1 MSLGLG
7 LSVAP
12 VQTEYPSFRF
22 DPGTTQY
29 PTGGYLGRMLATSTP
44 KELGQK
50 ALAASTSR
58 VEAVE
63 STLAGD
69 ATVPTVQVAGAAGD
83 PDNGSSD
90 SSSSDSDNDSDYR
103 RMSNEEK
110 SAYKKGKKKVAEA
123 RATAR
128 AAEKAAEKAQREKIE
143 KLKLIGYRTKLPMQ
157 YDGTPD
163 IEIYEQWHFEMRT
176 FIEDTGLSPEEGVKH
191 SKSFVKGVAAV
202 FFMCHIA
209 MKTKEYTFETF
220 AKALFAHCFLPN
232 VLDQF
237 RHLFHTLRQRDKTF
251 RDYVRELQRYQTWLE
266 DIDDQQVARRAWA
279 GAKKYLRVEWAK
291 NGISPEKYPLEVIE
305 ESGPST
311 KATYGSN
318 NRNRSY
324 GQGSSNQKNRLKPKQ
339 FRPKLTDRQL
349 EEYQAAGKCF
359 LCGEVGHSKRDCPKR
374 NSAKPTGLSSSS
386 INYAAIEALEVK
398 RSELSL
404 SAVDFNAEEPIVED
418 DAEADNEWEDIED
431 VCATYLE
438 LNAARTKKSEGKLE
452 IERNSAIPK
461 DLERR
466 TSAALIAEMFVNG
479 KSCRVLLDSG
489 SLGNFISTTIVDQL
503 RLKPEILAKPIGLNM
518 AVSGSKSQIKHSVEV
533 NIKYQDIDGTYR
545 LDIANL
551 DWYDLILG
559 TPFLH
564 THSIALAFNPHAV
577 LVQSVKPLPLTGPH
591 VRTIEACATELYEE
605 KLDEIRQIL
614 YKESEDICKQAAD
627 TPLPPL
633 RAINH
638 RIPIIDENK
647 TYSWRSSRCPDALR
661 GQWEKKL
668 KAYLDTGRWEF
679 VTGKNAIP
687 MLLIPKKGTEGESML
702 RTVLDKQEQ
711 NANTYKVASPLPDI
725 QEILWKVSQYKY
737 RTLID
742 GKDAYKQ
749 IRVEPEDVH
758 KTIFST
764 PSGTMISRVMQIGDT
779 NATATYQS
787 IMNHLFAH
795 AIGVYMH
802 VFLDDIVIFTNTL
815 EEHVRRVREVFDV
828 LRRKKFFLSPK
839 KMQFLAEK
847 LNILGHI
854 VDSKGIQMDP
864 HKVESVLSW
873 KVPDT
878 KEQLMSFLGAVGYLA
893 PNCAGIRIP
902 MGLLTSRASIH
913 KHWNWDATAQR
924 AFDEVKEI
932 VSKWRDHHRVAID
945 YSEGAPPINL
955 VTDASLTGASG
966 ILSQG
971 EDPKTAKIAMFWSGK
986 FTPTQQNY
994 PVHELELYAI
1004 KELLEKFKY
1013 QLYRVHFRIYTD
1025 NKSLVHL
1032 MTQKNLSPRQAR
1044 WLEAINE
1051 FNFTIIHIAGEEN
1064 KVADTLSRM
1073 YVDEPEGMVRAK
1085 SEYLKE
1091 DEDSE
1096 ERMQLAEVHYDERA
1110 PLTCPL
1116 YIGNAVVLP
1125 EDPNK
1130 EAEALGEELGEVSE
1144 GVSAKEADKAEEAPE
1159 RTEPVLWRSGR
1170 ERKQVAK
1177 YVQPPQVPRKPRA
1190 AKPNVKALEGYTDNE
1205 AIVEP
1210 QAESEAKDN
1219 KKEEVSAG
1227 GNVHTHKERERTRIY
1242 YDTSP
1247 TLLDK
1252 IKDKYESNNLFAKV
1266 LKNPSQFKNFELID
1280 GIIYIKQ
1287 NSGKAVCVPNVDV
1300 NGRRAR
1306 EEAIRSTH
1314 DMLRHAGTR
1323 KTLYG
1328 MRGRVWWDSMV
1339 SNVKEYWLL
1348 TPLKRPEIPWERISI
1363 DFVGPLPESE
1373 NILGKWDMIILGPL
1387 AQVYVDDILSDLER
1401 EPTLATSPSQI
1412 PDGSGDLWN
1421 ILTRR
1426 VEDSDPKTRRLD
1438 AAHRGL
1444 VDASTS
1450 EETYEPPQATATHQA
1465 RDQAKIRRRYRRIK
1479 NRR

>member
-1 MSLGLG
+1 MDEDDETIKREHDEEIMKAKEDFERECEKMKAEIEKDYKEREGRVEERNRKGRERAQAIYEEKQKIYNEEYEESLRILNAKLKLSAAEIKENKRREREEREQREAERRKRAAMPLTNQAQRDYEFAKSIANDPERMKAIEEYEEKLKETGKEKESPNKEKGKGKEREAPPEPPKPCKPRVSLGLG

-50 ALAASTSR
+50 APAASTSR

-63 STLAGD
+63 STPAGD

-83 PDNGSSD
+83 PDDGSSD
-90 SSSSDSDNDSDYR
+90 SSSSDSDKDSDYR

-143 KLKLIGYRTKLPMQ
+143 KLKLSGYRTKLPMQ

-191 SKSFVKGVAAV
+191 SKSFVKGIAAV
-202 FFMCHIA
+202 FFMRHIA

-220 AKALFAHCFLPN
+220 AKALFAHCFPPN

-237 RHLFHTLRQRDKTF
+237 RRLFHTLRQRDKTF

-279 GAKKYLRVEWAK
+279 GAKKYLRVEWIK

-305 ESGPST
+305 ESGVRFELAESIARTEDKGDDKAYKQFKPQYARVSNEANKLSYSATSNST
-311 KATYGSN
+311 RATNGTY

-324 GQGSSNQKNRLKPKQ
+324 GQGSSNHKGRFKPKQ
-339 FRPKLTDRQL
+339 FGPKLTDRQL
-349 EEYQAAGKCF
+349 EEYRAAGKCF

-404 SAVDFNAEEPIVED
+404 SAVDFNAEKPIVED
-418 DAEADNEWEDIED
+418 DAEADDEWEDIED

-489 SLGNFISTTIVDQL
+489 SLGNFISTTVVDQL

-533 NIKYQDIDGTYR
+533 NIKYQGIDGTYR

-577 LVQSVKPLPLTGPH
+577 LVRSVKPLPLTGPH

-605 KLDEIRQIL
+605 KLDEIRQML

-679 VTGKNAIP
+679 ATGKNAIP
-687 MLLIPKKGTEGESML
+687 MLLIPKKGTEGESTL
-702 RTVLDKQEQ
+702 RTVLEKREQ

-742 GKDAYKQ
+742 GKDAYEQ
-749 IRVEPEDVH
+749 IHVEPEDVH

-795 AIGVYMH
+795 AI
-802 VFLDDIVIFTNTL
+802 
-815 EEHVRRVREVFDV
+815 EHVQRVREVFDV
-828 LRRKKFFLSPK
+828 LRREKFFLSPK
-839 KMQFLAEK
+839 KMQFLAKK

-873 KVPDT
+873 KVPNT
-878 KEQLMSFLGAVGYLA
+878 KEQL
-893 PNCAGIRIP
+893 
-902 MGLLTSRASIH
+902 
-913 KHWNWDATAQR
+913 
-924 AFDEVKEI
+924 I
-932 VSKWRDHHRVAID
+932 V
-945 YSEGAPPINL
+945 
-955 VTDASLTGASG
+955 T
-966 ILSQG
+966 
-971 EDPKTAKIAMFWSGK
+971 
-986 FTPTQQNY
+986 
-994 PVHELELYAI
+994 
-1004 KELLEKFKY
+1004 
-1013 QLYRVHFRIYTD
+1013 
-1025 NKSLVHL
+1025 
-1032 MTQKNLSPRQAR
+1032 
-1044 WLEAINE
+1044 
-1051 FNFTIIHIAGEEN
+1051 
-1064 KVADTLSRM
+1064 TL
-1073 YVDEPEGMVRAK
+1073 
-1085 SEYLKE
+1085 
-1091 DEDSE
+1091 
-1096 ERMQLAEVHYDERA
+1096 
-1110 PLTCPL
+1110 
-1116 YIGNAVVLP
+1116 I
-1125 EDPNK
+1125 
-1130 EAEALGEELGEVSE
+1130 
-1144 GVSAKEADKAEEAPE
+1144 
-1159 RTEPVLWRSGR
+1159 
-1170 ERKQVAK
+1170 
-1177 YVQPPQVPRKPRA
+1177 
-1190 AKPNVKALEGYTDNE
+1190 
-1205 AIVEP
+1205 
-1210 QAESEAKDN
+1210 
-1219 KKEEVSAG
+1219 
-1227 GNVHTHKERERTRIY
+1227 
-1242 YDTSP
+1242 
-1247 TLLDK
+1247 
-1252 IKDKYESNNLFAKV
+1252 
-1266 LKNPSQFKNFELID
+1266 
-1280 GIIYIKQ
+1280 
-1287 NSGKAVCVPNVDV
+1287 
-1300 NGRRAR
+1300 
-1306 EEAIRSTH
+1306 
-1314 DMLRHAGTR
+1314 
-1323 KTLYG
+1323 
-1328 MRGRVWWDSMV
+1328 
-1339 SNVKEYWLL
+1339 
-1348 TPLKRPEIPWERISI
+1348 
-1363 DFVGPLPESE
+1363 
-1373 NILGKWDMIILGPL
+1373 
-1387 AQVYVDDILSDLER
+1387 
-1401 EPTLATSPSQI
+1401 
-1412 PDGSGDLWN
+1412 
-1421 ILTRR
+1421 
-1426 VEDSDPKTRRLD
+1426 
-1438 AAHRGL
+1438 
-1444 VDASTS
+1444 
-1450 EETYEPPQATATHQA
+1450 
-1465 RDQAKIRRRYRRIK
+1465 
-1479 NRR
+1479 